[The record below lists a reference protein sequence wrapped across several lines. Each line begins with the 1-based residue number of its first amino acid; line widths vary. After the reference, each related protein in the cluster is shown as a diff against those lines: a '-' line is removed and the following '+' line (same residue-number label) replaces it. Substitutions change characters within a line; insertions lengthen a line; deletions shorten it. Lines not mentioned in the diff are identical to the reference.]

1 MSFDVADFQKEVIE
15 RSKEKPV
22 LVDFWA
28 EWCAPCRILGPVL
41 EKLAGEAIGDWVLA
55 KVNTEEM
62 PDVAREYN
70 IRSIPNVKLF
80 VDGKPEAEF
89 VGALPEP
96 MLKQWLQ
103 KNIPSKSRKEV
114 ERAEALLDKGRNEE
128 AATILD
134 SVIKSEPGN
143 HKARVLLA
151 LMLLDTDLPRAE
163 ELVNPIEED
172 SDVFDLAEAVRTF
185 AALAHKPAE
194 SLPDKPAKETYLK
207 GIKKLK
213 TRDYAAAL
221 EAFIEVI
228 RNDREYDNDGSRKA
242 CVAIFKVLGE
252 DHDITQQYRRE
263 FSRALYS

>member
-1 MSFDVADFQKEVIE
+1 MSLDVVDFQKEVLE

-41 EKLAGEAIGDWVLA
+41 EKVAAEANGDWVLA

-62 PDVAREYN
+62 PEVAREYN

-96 MLKQWLQ
+96 MVKQWLQ

-114 ERAEALLDKGRNEE
+114 ERAEALLNTGKNDE
-128 AATILD
+128 AAAILD
-134 SVIKSEPGN
+134 SVIASEPAN
-143 HKARVLLA
+143 HKARVLRA
-151 LMLLDTDLPRAE
+151 LTLLDSNLPRAE
-163 ELVNPIEED
+163 ELVSPIEED
-172 SDVFDLAEAVRTF
+172 SEVFDLAEAVRTF
-185 AALAHKPAE
+185 AALANKPGD
-194 SLPDKPAKETYLK
+194 SLPDKPVRGTYLNA
-207 GIKKLK
+207 IKSLK
-213 TRDYAAAL
+213 ARDYAKAL
-221 EAFIEVI
+221 EGFIEVI
-228 RNDREYDNDGSRKA
+228 RDDREYDDDGSRKA
-242 CVAIFKVLGE
+242 CVAVFKVLGE
-252 DHDITQQYRRE
+252 DHEITQKYRRE